1 MCSENSQSLAFPR
14 CSVPGWP
21 TFAPC
26 PWKLYPL
33 RPSTPFTCPEGST
46 WPPTPQRHG
55 IYIVTVFYCSITWVP
70 QEADSIM
77 KVKVWESV
85 LGINTCGREGHQ
97 DWTEGEGG
105 LWCSPNKASADPI
118 GSWSQVAVRGTEPLD
133 PYPIYHWIW
142 ATWKGGLTLAKV
154 ALRQR
159 YFLESQ
165 PAEGHLSATPAA
177 AGG

>member
-1 MCSENSQSLAFPR
+1 MAVSCFIIPSYPLLPIRMCSENSQSLAFPR

-55 IYIVTVFYCSITWVP
+55 IYIVTFFYCFITWVP

-118 GSWSQVAVRGTEPLD
+118 GSSEAEMPF
-133 PYPIYHWIW
+133 
-142 ATWKGGLTLAKV
+142 KV
-154 ALRQR
+154 VPSCSERDRALRP
-159 YFLESQ
+159 LPHLSLDM
-165 PAEGHLSATPAA
+165 GHLER
-177 AGG
+177 GLDLG